1 MGRWNAAHDDVRLG
15 AKRVREDRLDFEER
29 RGADRSPRD
38 EAVSILVLHAPFVPV
53 EGRVLDE
60 STSGM
65 KLTMP
70 RVLEPGTLLQ
80 IRSQNRFVLA
90 EVRHCSLHDDGCHIG
105 VEIKDIFDLSG
116 PR

>member
-1 MGRWNAAHDDVRLG
+1 MRN
-15 AKRVREDRLDFEER
+15 RVGEDRLDFEER

-53 EGRVLDE
+53 EGRILDE

-65 KLTMP
+65 KLSMP

-105 VEIKDIFDLSG
+105 VEIKDIFELSG